1 MAGATHVGPQ
11 RFLKGAGGHF
21 CVAGEGMC
29 RNISLPL
36 PILQGGPPMPISE
49 QKLAKIKRSEGE
61 AKKRAKREAEKR
73 LKPPPA

>member
-1 MAGATHVGPQ
+1 
-11 RFLKGAGGHF
+11 
-21 CVAGEGMC
+21 
-29 RNISLPL
+29 
-36 PILQGGPPMPISE
+36 MPISE